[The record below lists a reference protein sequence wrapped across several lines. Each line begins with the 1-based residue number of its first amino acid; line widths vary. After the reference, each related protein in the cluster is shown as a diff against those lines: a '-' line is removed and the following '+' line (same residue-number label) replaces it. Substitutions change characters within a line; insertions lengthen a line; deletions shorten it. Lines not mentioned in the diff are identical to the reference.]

1 MGEPAT
7 VEREVKLSVWPG
19 YALPE
24 LDGVIAGGN
33 VSDQQEQH
41 LDAVYYDTPDLRLLR
56 RGVTLRFRRGEPPGE
71 AWTLRL
77 PPGTPAVGPA
87 RREITLPGRASP
99 MPIELLDLVR
109 GWAMGSPLT
118 QVARLRTR
126 RRRIS
131 LNDEEGAPQAVLDD
145 DEVSILRGGR
155 VAARFR
161 ELEVEVVQEVPDGLL
176 AMLAERLQAAG
187 AQPVD
192 QVPKLVR
199 ALGPP
204 ALEPWELEPLALGT
218 QPTAAEVVRAGLIAG
233 ATRLVDHIAAVVL
246 DEDPEGVH
254 QARVGIRRL
263 RAGLRTFGPLLDS
276 DSSRRLGGELR
287 WLLPSL
293 GKVRD
298 LDVLVGLLRSDALR
312 LAALDNAGSGELFDR
327 LMVERAAAH
336 SELLDELRSERCAA
350 MLQRLA
356 TFVTATPFVS
366 PGAKRPAADVVPAL
380 VRRPL
385 RRLWREADRLGSTPG
400 DDELHR
406 LRILAKRLRYAADV
420 SIPVSGKPA
429 RRATRAL
436 AELQDLLGDHN
447 DARIALDR
455 LRGLACDATPD
466 GAWTSGMLSGLQIAR
481 TEQCRMRFP
490 DAYRIA
496 MDKSRWRWTT

>member
-7 VEREVKLSVWPG
+7 IEREVKLSVWPG

-24 LDGVIAGGN
+24 LDGVIAGGT
-33 VSDQQEQH
+33 VSDHQEQH
-41 LDAVYYDTPDLRLLR
+41 IDAVYYDTPDLRLLR
-56 RGVTLRFRRGEPPGE
+56 RGLTVRFRRGEPPG
-71 AWTLRL
+71 AVWTLKL
-77 PPGTPAVGPA
+77 PPGTPAVA
-87 RREITLPGRASP
+87 RDRREITVRGRAST
-99 MPIELLDLVR
+99 MPTELLDLVR
-109 GWAMGSPLT
+109 GWAMGSALT

-131 LNDEEGAPQAVLDD
+131 LNGEDGAPQAVLDD

-161 ELEVEVVQEVPDGLL
+161 ELELEVVQEVPDGLL
-176 AMLAERLQAAG
+176 TTLAERLQAAG

-199 ALGPP
+199 ALGPV
-204 ALEPWELEPLALGT
+204 ALEPWELEPPGLGS
-218 QPTAAEVVRAGLIAG
+218 QPKAAEVVQAGLIAG
-233 ATRLVDHIAAVVL
+233 AARLVDHIAAVVL
-246 DEDPEGVH
+246 DDDPEGVH

-263 RAGLRTFGPLLDS
+263 RSDLRTFAPLLDS
-276 DSSRRLGGELR
+276 DSSRRLRAQLR
-287 WLLPSL
+287 WLLAPL

-298 LDVLVGLLRSDALR
+298 LDVLVAHLRSDASR
-312 LAALDNAGSGELFDR
+312 LAAEDTTGRDELFDR
-327 LMVERAAAH
+327 LTAERAAAH
-336 SELLDELRSERCAA
+336 SELLDELRAERCAVT
-350 MLQRLA
+350 LESLA
-356 TFVTATPFVS
+356 TFVTAIPFTS
-366 PGAKRPAADVVPAL
+366 PDAKRPAADVVPAL

-385 RRLWREADRLGSTPG
+385 RRLRREAERLGTAPG

-406 LRILAKRLRYAADV
+406 LRILAKHLRYAADV
-420 SIPVSGKPA
+420 SIPVGGKHA

-436 AELQDLLGDHN
+436 ADLQDLLGDHN

-455 LRGLACDATPD
+455 LRELACDATPD
-466 GAWTSGMLSGLQIAR
+466 GAWTSGMLGGLQVAR

-490 DAYRIA
+490 DAYRLA